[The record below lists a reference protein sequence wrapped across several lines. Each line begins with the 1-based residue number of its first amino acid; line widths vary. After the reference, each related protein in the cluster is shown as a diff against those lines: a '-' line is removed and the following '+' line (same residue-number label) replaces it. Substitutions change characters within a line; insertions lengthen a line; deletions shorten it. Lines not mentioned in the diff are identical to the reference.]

1 MYTLESFSLSVLL
14 HLCYASVRPSWCG
27 RKELALERVLGRL
40 LERLGRAPHSVLRLL
55 NRVPVVEGNTRV
67 AVDIRAVE
75 RRLHSNQVVG
85 HLSINR
91 VTTRDVVDIRDVA
104 VHLHSFLLA
113 GRLSLN
119 RVAIRAVVDT
129 RAVAAHLHSILVL
142 GHHLGL
148 NRMTT
153 RDVVVRVPEGEC
165 RSHTV
170 AGMWEVVLDQVFLQV
185 HLDQFPSCTKPQM
198 SNIKPLWWQHHH
210 HRELA
215 RPRSLGRPR

>member
-1 MYTLESFSLSVLL
+1 M
-14 HLCYASVRPSWCG
+14 
-27 RKELALERVLGRL
+27 
-40 LERLGRAPHSVLRLL
+40 
-55 NRVPVVEGNTRV
+55 
-67 AVDIRAVE
+67 DIRA
-75 RRLHSNQVVG
+75 
-85 HLSINR
+85 
-91 VTTRDVVDIRDVA
+91 VA
-104 VHLHSFLLA
+104 VHLHRFLVV
-113 GRLSLN
+113 GRLSLS
-119 RVAIRAVVDT
+119 RVPTRDTVDT
-129 RAVAAHLHSILVL
+129 RAVAGHLHSILVV

-148 NRMTT
+148 NHVTI

-210 HRELA
+210 HKELA

>member
-14 HLCYASVRPSWCG
+14 HLCYSSVRPSWRG

-75 RRLHSNQVVG
+75 RRLHSNQAVG

-104 VHLHSFLLA
+104 VHL
-113 GRLSLN
+113 SLN
-119 RVAIRAVVDT
+119 RVAIRDVVDT

-185 HLDQFPSCTKPQM
+185 HLDQFASCTKPQM

-215 RPRSLGRPR
+215 RPRSLGKPR